1 MLMYRALARDLAR
14 RRPGRLLDWGCGWGQ
29 VTALLRAAGVDTVP
43 FDYRAGLEAPTTERL
58 ERFPEIEAH
67 LSSDPVALPFEGGSF
82 DTVLSCGV
90 LEHVPDPDGSV
101 AEIGRVL
108 RPGGMFYVTNLPNR
122 YSYSERAA
130 RLLGLYYHGKLP
142 HDRVYT
148 KRTVH
153 ELLGRH
159 GFSVEEIRRAHM
171 LPLTLG
177 GPARP
182 IWALSSA
189 LERVPGLNVFATSL
203 ELVARSPG

>member
-1 MLMYRALARDLAR
+1 
-14 RRPGRLLDWGCGWGQ
+14 LLKQGVD
-29 VTALLRAAGVDTVP
+29 VTAY
-43 FDYRAGLEAPTTERL
+43 DYRAELAEPVVAPL

-67 LSSDPVALPFEGGSF
+67 LSSEPVALPFADASF

-101 AEIGRVL
+101 AEIRRVL
-108 RPGGMFYVTNLPNR
+108 RPDGLFYVTNLPNR
-122 YSYSERAA
+122 FSYTERAA

-153 ELLGRH
+153 ELLQRH
-159 GFSVEEIRRAHM
+159 GFEIEEFRRAHM

-177 GPARP
+177 GPATAV
-182 IWALSSA
+182 WSA
-189 LERVPGLNVFATSL
+189 SNVLERVPGLNLVATSL
-203 ELVARSPG
+203 EIAARSPS